1 MKWTVSFWRTAKWG
15 GWQAFFFIGKGIKYN
30 EEINKKYLIGWGH
43 RVNLIWGEK
52 TQNWIG
58 VWGLAD

>member
-1 MKWTVSFWRTAKWG
+1 MDSLLLEKCKM
-15 GWQAFFFIGKGIKYN
+15 GWMASLFLIGKGIKYN
-30 EEINKKYLIGWGH
+30 EEINKKYLIGWDH

-58 VWGLAD
+58 VWGLAA